1 MGQKKKKKKIIY
13 YDDGRTIADMS
24 GVQAGPRLTGSWR
37 PKHERKQIR
46 NTYWNAVKKMFVP
59 MLVVICAICIIYMIL
74 YAVFLFMY

>member
-1 MGQKKKKKKIIY
+1 MGKKKKEKVIY
-13 YDDGRTIADMS
+13 YDDGRTVADMS
-24 GVQAGPRLTGSWR
+24 GVQAGPRLKSTWR
-37 PKHERKQIR
+37 SPAEKKAIW